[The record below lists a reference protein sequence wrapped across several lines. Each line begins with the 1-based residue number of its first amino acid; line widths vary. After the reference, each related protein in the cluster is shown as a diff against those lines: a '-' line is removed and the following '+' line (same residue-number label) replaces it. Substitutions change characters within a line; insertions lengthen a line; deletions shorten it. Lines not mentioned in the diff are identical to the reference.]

1 MSAQT
6 ATGSQAPGGRASH
19 TEGDGN
25 SSLTARIRQWA
36 DTLGFDAVGITTPQ
50 GFRRMTYDPPAQLDR
65 FLELGRHGDM
75 DWIEAHHARRRDPQA
90 LWPDARSVV
99 MLAASY
105 APSADPLEVLAT
117 PHRAALSVYARGKD
131 YHDIVKGRLKQLA
144 QRIAREAAAEV
155 KVFVDTAP
163 LMEKPLAAA
172 AGLGWQGKHTNLVST
187 AHGSWLFL
195 GAILTSAELSA
206 DTPHADR
213 CGTCTRCLDVCPTQA
228 FPAPYQL
235 DARRCIAYLTIEHQ
249 GHIPRAFRGPIG
261 NRVFGCDDCLAVC
274 PWNKFA
280 AAARETRF
288 AARAETDNPPL
299 VELLALDDAAFR
311 SRFAGTPIKRTGRD
325 RFLRNV
331 LIAAGN
337 TRDPALVDKIA
348 PHLHDPT
355 PLVRAMAVWALA
367 QTASSARFGAYAEQL
382 AERETDAA
390 VRAEWRCAATPPAI
404 GQDE

>member
-1 MSAQT
+1 M
-6 ATGSQAPGGRASH
+6 
-19 TEGDGN
+19 
-25 SSLTARIRQWA
+25 
-36 DTLGFDAVGITTPQ
+36 GFDAVGITTPQ
-50 GFRRMTYDPPAQLDR
+50 AFRRMTYDPPAQLDR

-75 DWIEAHHARRRDPQA
+75 DWIEAHHARRRDPQGM
-90 LWPDARSVV
+90 WPDARSVV
-99 MLAASY
+99 MLATSY
-105 APSADPLEVLAT
+105 APSTDPLEVLAH

-187 AHGSWLFL
+187 THGSWLFL
-195 GAILTSAELSA
+195 GAILTSVELSA

-249 GHIPRAFRGPIG
+249 GHIPRAFRGAIG
-261 NRVFGCDDCLAVC
+261 NRVFGCDECLAVC

-280 AAARETRF
+280 SKAREDAFHSREELE
-288 AARAETDNPPL
+288 AP
-299 VELLALDDAAFR
+299 LLAELALLDDAAFR
-311 SRFAGTPIKRTGRD
+311 AFFAGSPIKRIGRD

-331 LIAAGN
+331 LIAIGN
-337 TRDPALVDKIA
+337 SGVADLRIAVRALVEDA
-348 PHLHDPT
+348 S
-355 PLVRAMAVWALA
+355 PLVRAAAIWALGELGIDDDLRAHA
-367 QTASSARFGAYAEQL
+367 QHALEAEPD
-382 AERETDAA
+382 EA
-390 VRAEWRCAATPPAI
+390 VCEEWRYLLR
-404 GQDE
+404 